1 MAPFIYHLFEHAYR
15 IFRFNFLLD
24 WLFFLGLI
32 VVCALLLGSPP
43 DSLSSGL
50 SQRGAS
56 YGRMRLRSRLSLTD
70 GISVIALLL
79 FVAFY
84 IVLIFYKEDFAAY
97 DDDQLTDFSLRGQS
111 FPPPIWPSVG
121 RFLPLGL
128 LEFNLLRLITKSPAG
143 YHSFSVAQ
151 LIILLLALVVVL
163 GEYKFVYRVPILIAA
178 TLAPSF
184 VLSFTSLV
192 IPDRN
197 VLFWLAIMLLC
208 LCGYSKTKAPI
219 YFIGCLVAT
228 HFALYYKE
236 TVVVFVVAY
245 AGAQLL
251 LQSYRRRRTGYRSW
265 QELARENSL
274 QVGML
279 AVSGIYVVLFLVMLP
294 HPSFSYIIA
303 KRAALSFLILGYL
316 QLDWLVFI
324 LIPVLVLRLGWFVF
338 CEGQL
343 DPMWDS
349 LAIGALAYFFCLI
362 ALRLYMPY
370 YTASVDL
377 IALLYLARVSLS
389 WLLNPTKVRV
399 SVVTTV
405 FVCILLHNTAYSS
418 FAIIENKNFI
428 AIKSQFAGFLRT
440 YGTRV
445 SSSTVELFFPY
456 ADGYRLMELSAYLRY
471 KGFRLAGQKVTGSE
485 AGPGLVVE
493 GRNAFANSRC
503 VGYRDYACIHA
514 DSARDGALI
523 IVLPDDMASMADVEE
538 IGKDSVLLFSTQTL
552 DVRSRPGSWLK
563 LLHATSYLSDA
574 AFCAG
579 SSCGELPEH
588 WLRLHVFAKIHA
600 STSSESD
607 PSSVVRFN
615 ISAKELNTP

>member
-1 MAPFIYHLFEHAYR
+1 MGPLIYHLLIHSSQIITSR
-15 IFRFNFLLD
+15 LLLV
-24 WLFFLGLI
+24 WLFFLGLV

-50 SQRGAS
+50 SHRGVS
-56 YGRMRLRSRLSLTD
+56 DGRMRLRSRLSPTD
-70 GISVIALLL
+70 GISAIALLL

-97 DDDQLTDFSLRGQS
+97 DDDQLTDFSLRGTS
-111 FPPPIWPSVG
+111 FPAPVWPGVG
-121 RFLPLGL
+121 RFFPLGHQ
-128 LEFNLLRLITKSPAG
+128 EFNLLRFITKSSAG
-143 YHSFSVAQ
+143 YHSFAVAQ
-151 LIILLLALVVVL
+151 LIILLLALVVML
-163 GEYKFVYRVPILIAA
+163 GEYKFVYRVPVLIAA

-184 VLSFTSLV
+184 VISFTWL
-192 IPDRN
+192 ICTERN

-208 LCGYSKTKAPI
+208 LYEHSQTKAGI

-245 AGAQLL
+245 AGAELL
-251 LQSYRRRRTGYRSW
+251 LQSYLGRRTGYRSW

-279 AVSGIYVVLFLVMLP
+279 AVSGIYVVLFLVAMLP
-294 HPSFSYIIA
+294 HPSYSYITM
-303 KRAALSFLILGYL
+303 KRVALSSVILGYL
-316 QLDWLVFI
+316 QLNWLVFI
-324 LIPVLVLRLGWFVF
+324 LILVLILRLGSFVF

-349 LAIGALAYFFCLI
+349 LALGASAYFFCLI

-370 YTASVDL
+370 YTAPVDL

-389 WLLNPTKVRV
+389 WLLKPTKLRV
-399 SVVTTV
+399 SVVTAV
-405 FVCILLHNTAYSS
+405 FVCVLLHNAAYSAFS
-418 FAIIENKNFI
+418 IIESKNFI
-428 AIKSQFAGFLRT
+428 AIKSQFAGFLRSNAP
-440 YGTRV
+440 RV

-471 KGFRLAGQKVTGSE
+471 KGFRLAGQKDTNSE

-493 GRNAFANSRC
+493 GREAFANNRC
-503 VGYRDYACIHA
+503 VDYRDYACIHR

-523 IVLPDDMASMADVEE
+523 IVLPDDKASIAEVEE
-538 IGKDSVLLFSTQTL
+538 IGKNSVLLFSTETWG
-552 DVRSRPGSWLK
+552 VRSRPGCWLR
-563 LLHATSYLSDA
+563 LLHAASFFSERGLT
-574 AFCAG
+574 
-579 SSCGELPEH
+579 EH
-588 WLRLHVFAKIHA
+588 WLRLHVFLNSHA
-600 STSSESD
+600 SASREAEPEASRIVRSTTSA
-607 PSSVVRFN
+607 RG
-615 ISAKELNTP
+615 LNRL